1 MAALF
6 DRGLGRRAMLA
17 GVAGL
22 SCVAARSRG
31 AWAAIAD
38 APETRQPDPAP
49 HARVWGATHSP
60 APDAEVIVLDHAFRG
75 LLAGNAVVERVWGH
89 GQWLE
94 GPAWS
99 AQGRYLLFSD
109 TATSHQYR
117 YVWETGEVTLFRPE
131 SYHAS
136 GSAFDYQGRQIT
148 CEHVLRRVIRWEH
161 DGSVHVV
168 ADRFEGQRLNAPNDV
183 IVHPD
188 GSIWFTD
195 PVAGPRMA
203 GQHVMEA
210 RRAEPAGSGLPAQAA
225 GDAEAQGA
233 APQDHTF
240 RVDASGRIDVVLNQQ
255 QLVDPNGLC
264 FSPDFSRLYVASAA
278 RQARHAT
285 ARGKGSAKEHV
296 WQDGDLS
303 VHVFDLHAEE
313 LPLSNPRL
321 FTNMRFE
328 GEQMSPD
335 GMRADLYGNIWCGVS
350 GPTGK
355 AGVFVFNPEGQL
367 IGRIRLPQ
375 GVSNLTF
382 AGPER
387 DWLFMC
393 AGSTLYRL
401 RVSAQGCAPS

>member
-1 MAALF
+1 MAASF
-6 DRGLGRRAMLA
+6 DRALGRRAMLA

-22 SCVAARSRG
+22 SCAVARLPGAR
-31 AWAAIAD
+31 AAAD

-136 GSAFDYQGRQIT
+136 GSTFDYQGRQIT

-168 ADRFEGQRLNAPNDV
+168 ADRFEGQRLNGPNDV
-183 IVHPD
+183 IAHPD

-195 PVAGPRMA
+195 PVAGPLRE
-203 GQHVMEA
+203 G
-210 RRAEPAGSGLPAQAA
+210 EPGSGQPVPTQ
-225 GDAEAQGA
+225 GGAEVQIAS
-233 APQDHTF
+233 PQDHTF
-240 RVDASGRIDVVLNQQ
+240 RVDVSGRIDVVLNQQ
-255 QLVDPNGLC
+255 QLIDPNGLC

-278 RQARHAT
+278 RQALR
-285 ARGKGSAKEHV
+285 ARGQGKGDAKKHI

-328 GEQMSPD
+328 GEQMMPD
-335 GMRADLYGNIWCGVS
+335 GIRADLYGNIWCGVS
-350 GPTGK
+350 GSPGK

-401 RVSAQGCAPS
+401 RVGTQGCAPG

>member
-1 MAALF
+1 MAASF
-6 DRGLGRRAMLA
+6 DRALGRRAMLA

-22 SCVAARSRG
+22 SCAVARLPGAR
-31 AWAAIAD
+31 AAAD

-136 GSAFDYQGRQIT
+136 GSTFDYQGRQIT

-168 ADRFEGQRLNAPNDV
+168 ADRFEGQRLNGPNDV
-183 IVHPD
+183 IAHPD

-195 PVAGPRMA
+195 PVAGPLRA
-203 GQHVMEA
+203 GQ
-210 RRAEPAGSGLPAQAA
+210 PGSGQPVPAQ
-225 GDAEAQGA
+225 GGTEAQIA
-233 APQDHTF
+233 SPQDHTF
-240 RVDASGRIDVVLNQQ
+240 RVDVSGRIDVVLNQQ

-278 RQARHAT
+278 RQALPT
-285 ARGKGSAKEHV
+285 SGQGKGDAKKPTS
-296 WQDGDLS
+296 QAGD
-303 VHVFDLHAEE
+303 
-313 LPLSNPRL
+313 P
-321 FTNMRFE
+321 
-328 GEQMSPD
+328 SP
-335 GMRADLYGNIWCGVS
+335 A
-350 GPTGK
+350 K
-355 AGVFVFNPEGQL
+355 
-367 IGRIRLPQ
+367 
-375 GVSNLTF
+375 
-382 AGPER
+382 
-387 DWLFMC
+387 
-393 AGSTLYRL
+393 L
-401 RVSAQGCAPS
+401 RVGLECRSRWSPHCYIYKASLT

>member
-1 MAALF
+1 
-6 DRGLGRRAMLA
+6 
-17 GVAGL
+17 
-22 SCVAARSRG
+22 
-31 AWAAIAD
+31 

-136 GSAFDYQGRQIT
+136 GSTFDYQGRQIT

-168 ADRFEGQRLNAPNDV
+168 ADRFEGQRLNGPNDV
-183 IVHPD
+183 IAHPD

-195 PVAGPRMA
+195 PVAGPLRA
-203 GQHVMEA
+203 G
-210 RRAEPAGSGLPAQAA
+210 EPGSGQPVPTQ
-225 GDAEAQGA
+225 GGAEAQIA
-233 APQDHTF
+233 SPQDHTF
-240 RVDASGRIDVVLNQQ
+240 RVDVSGRIDVVLNQQ
-255 QLVDPNGLC
+255 QLIDPNGLC

-278 RQARHAT
+278 RQALR
-285 ARGKGSAKEHV
+285 ARGQGKGDAKKHI

-328 GEQMSPD
+328 GEQMMPD
-335 GMRADLYGNIWCGVS
+335 GIRADLYGNIWCGVS
-350 GPTGK
+350 GSPGK

-401 RVSAQGCAPS
+401 RVGTQGCAPG

>member
-1 MAALF
+1 MAASF
-6 DRGLGRRAMLA
+6 DKALGRRAMLA

-22 SCVAARSRG
+22 SCAALRLPG
-31 AWAAIAD
+31 ARAAAD

-136 GSAFDYQGRQIT
+136 GSVFDYQGRQIT

-168 ADRFEGQRLNAPNDV
+168 ADRFEGQPLNAPNDV
-183 IVHPD
+183 IAHPD

-195 PVAGPRMA
+195 PVAGP
-203 GQHVMEA
+203 
-210 RRAEPAGSGLPAQAA
+210 AGSGPRPAQVP
-225 GDAEAQGA
+225 GGMAEGQAVV
-233 APQDHTF
+233 PQDHTF

-264 FSPDFSRLYVASAA
+264 FSPDFSRLYVTSAA
-278 RQARHAT
+278 RQAQHVRRH
-285 ARGKGSAKEHV
+285 GKGHAKEHV

-328 GEQMSPD
+328 GEQMMPD
-335 GMRADLYGNIWCGVS
+335 GIRADLYGNIWCGVS
-350 GPTGK
+350 GSPGRS
-355 AGVFVFNPEGQL
+355 GVFVFNPEGQL

-401 RVSAQGCAPS
+401 HVGAQGCAPS

>member
-1 MAALF
+1 MAASF
-6 DRGLGRRAMLA
+6 DRALGRRAMLA

-22 SCVAARSRG
+22 SCAVARLPGAR
-31 AWAAIAD
+31 AAAD

-136 GSAFDYQGRQIT
+136 GSTFDYQGRQIT

-168 ADRFEGQRLNAPNDV
+168 ADRFEGQRLNGPNDV
-183 IVHPD
+183 IAHPD

-195 PVAGPRMA
+195 PVAGPLRA
-203 GQHVMEA
+203 G
-210 RRAEPAGSGLPAQAA
+210 EPGSGQPVPTQ
-225 GDAEAQGA
+225 GGAEAQIA
-233 APQDHTF
+233 SPQDHTF
-240 RVDASGRIDVVLNQQ
+240 RVDVSGRIDVVLNQQ

-278 RQARHAT
+278 RQALR
-285 ARGKGSAKEHV
+285 ARGQGKGDAKKHI

-328 GEQMSPD
+328 GEQMMPD
-335 GMRADLYGNIWCGVS
+335 GIRADLYGNIWCGVS
-350 GPTGK
+350 GSPGK
-355 AGVFVFNPEGQL
+355 VGVFVFNPEGQL

-401 RVSAQGCAPS
+401 RVGTQGCAPG

>member
-1 MAALF
+1 MAASF
-6 DRGLGRRAMLA
+6 DRALGRRAMLA

-22 SCVAARSRG
+22 SCAVARLPGAR
-31 AWAAIAD
+31 AAAD

-49 HARVWGATHSP
+49 HARVSGATHSL

-136 GSAFDYQGRQIT
+136 GSTFDYQGRQIT

-168 ADRFEGQRLNAPNDV
+168 ADRFEGQRLNGPNDV
-183 IVHPD
+183 IAHPD

-195 PVAGPRMA
+195 PVAGPLRE
-203 GQHVMEA
+203 G
-210 RRAEPAGSGLPAQAA
+210 EPGSGQPVPTQ
-225 GDAEAQGA
+225 GGAEVQIAS
-233 APQDHTF
+233 PQDHTF
-240 RVDASGRIDVVLNQQ
+240 RVDVSGRIDVVLNQQ
-255 QLVDPNGLC
+255 QLIDPNGLC

-278 RQARHAT
+278 RQALR
-285 ARGKGSAKEHV
+285 ARGQGKGDAKKHI

-328 GEQMSPD
+328 GEQMMPD
-335 GMRADLYGNIWCGVS
+335 GIRADLYGNIWCGVS
-350 GPTGK
+350 GSPGK

-401 RVSAQGCAPS
+401 RVGTQGCAPG

>member
-1 MAALF
+1 MAASF
-6 DRGLGRRAMLA
+6 DRALGRRAMLA

-22 SCVAARSRG
+22 SCAVARLPGAR
-31 AWAAIAD
+31 AAAD

-136 GSAFDYQGRQIT
+136 GSTFDYQGRQIT
-148 CEHVLRRVIRWEH
+148 CEHVLHRVIRWEH

-168 ADRFEGQRLNAPNDV
+168 ADRFEGQRLNGPNDV
-183 IVHPD
+183 IAHPD

-195 PVAGPRMA
+195 PVAGPLRA
-203 GQHVMEA
+203 G
-210 RRAEPAGSGLPAQAA
+210 EPGSGQPVPTQ
-225 GDAEAQGA
+225 GGAEVQIAS
-233 APQDHTF
+233 PQDHTF
-240 RVDASGRIDVVLNQQ
+240 RVDVSGRIDVVLNQQ

-278 RQARHAT
+278 RQALR
-285 ARGKGSAKEHV
+285 ARGQGKGDAKKHI

-328 GEQMSPD
+328 GEQMMPD
-335 GMRADLYGNIWCGVS
+335 GIRADLYGNIWCGVS
-350 GPTGK
+350 GSPGK

-401 RVSAQGCAPS
+401 RVGTQGCAPG

>member
-1 MAALF
+1 MAASF
-6 DRGLGRRAMLA
+6 DRALGRRAMLA

-22 SCVAARSRG
+22 SCAVARLPGAR
-31 AWAAIAD
+31 AAAD

-60 APDAEVIVLDHAFRG
+60 APDAEVIVLDHAFRA

-136 GSAFDYQGRQIT
+136 GSTFDYQGRQIT

-168 ADRFEGQRLNAPNDV
+168 ADRFEGQRLNGPNDV
-183 IVHPD
+183 IAHPD

-195 PVAGPRMA
+195 PVAGPLRA
-203 GQHVMEA
+203 G
-210 RRAEPAGSGLPAQAA
+210 EPGSGQPVPTQ
-225 GDAEAQGA
+225 GGAEAQIA
-233 APQDHTF
+233 SPQDHTF
-240 RVDASGRIDVVLNQQ
+240 RVDVSGRIDVVLNQQ

-278 RQARHAT
+278 RQALRT
-285 ARGKGSAKEHV
+285 RGQGKGDAKKHI

-328 GEQMSPD
+328 GEQMMPD
-335 GMRADLYGNIWCGVS
+335 GIRADLYGNIWCGVS
-350 GPTGK
+350 GSPGK

-401 RVSAQGCAPS
+401 RVGTQGCAPG

>member
-1 MAALF
+1 MAASF
-6 DRGLGRRAMLA
+6 DRALGRRAMLA

-22 SCVAARSRG
+22 SCAVARLPG
-31 AWAAIAD
+31 ACAAAD

-49 HARVWGATHSP
+49 HARVWGASHSP

-136 GSAFDYQGRQIT
+136 GSTFDYQGRQIT

-168 ADRFEGQRLNAPNDV
+168 ADRFEGQRLNGPNDV
-183 IVHPD
+183 IAHPD

-195 PVAGPRMA
+195 PVAGPLRA
-203 GQHVMEA
+203 G
-210 RRAEPAGSGLPAQAA
+210 EPGSGQPVPTQ
-225 GDAEAQGA
+225 GGAEVQIAS
-233 APQDHTF
+233 PQDHTF
-240 RVDASGRIDVVLNQQ
+240 RVDVSGRIDVVLNQQ

-278 RQARHAT
+278 RQALR
-285 ARGKGSAKEHV
+285 ARGQGKGDAKKHI

-328 GEQMSPD
+328 GEQMMPD
-335 GMRADLYGNIWCGVS
+335 GIRADLYGNIWCGVS
-350 GPTGK
+350 GSPGK

-401 RVSAQGCAPS
+401 RVGTQGCAPG